1 MYKLRFN
8 RRRWKS
14 QQPERENEKISRK
27 LQLHII
33 ECPGKPNLLPVCLLI
48 CRVFWFLFQQIWFQP
63 IFHFSSFSVPVRSCV
78 LSAHLLCFLF
88 CFFFWPPKKSY
99 TRHPKK
105 DTIHTQH
112 LKSPQHP
119 ALTLTARMLTDAHC
133 CSPRQPRRHQ
143 RRDSGNDQAM
153 VATVPAH

>member
-1 MYKLRFN
+1 MHNIYCTEKCKMYKLRFN

-48 CRVFWFLFQQIWFQP
+48 CRVFWFLCQQIWFQP

-119 ALTLTARMLTDAHC
+119 ALTLTARMLTDAH
-133 CSPRQPRRHQ
+133 
-143 RRDSGNDQAM
+143 
-153 VATVPAH
+153 